1 MCGNIR
7 NMDRLLTPNEVAN
20 ALQVPAATLPQWRYL
35 GRGPRYVKIG
45 RHVRYRPADV
55 EHWID
60 EQTTAVGRIR
70 LPPR

>member
-1 MCGNIR
+1 MRGYIG

-20 ALQVPAATLPQWRYL
+20 VLQVPAGTLPQWRYL
-35 GRGPRYVKIG
+35 RRGPRYVKVG

-60 EQTTAVGRIR
+60 EQTTAVGRVR